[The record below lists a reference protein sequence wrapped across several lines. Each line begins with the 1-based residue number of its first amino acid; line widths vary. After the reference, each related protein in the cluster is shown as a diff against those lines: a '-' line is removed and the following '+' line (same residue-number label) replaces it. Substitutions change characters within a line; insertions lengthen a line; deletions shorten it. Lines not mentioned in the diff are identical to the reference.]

1 MASIERLDISY
12 NHIISMP
19 DLSGMTALSELDVQ
33 DNVLEDFPWELLDK
47 PNMKL
52 MIVKNNNFI
61 LTKEEEQMM
70 LDWKNE
76 AGQEGLVVI
85 F

>member
-1 MASIERLDISY
+1 
-12 NHIISMP
+12 
-19 DLSGMTALSELDVQ
+19 MTALNELDVQ
-33 DNVLEDFPWELLDK
+33 DNVLEDFPWELLEK

-52 MIVKNNNFI
+52 LIVKNNNFI
-61 LTKEEEQMM
+61 LTKEEEQIF
-70 LDWKNE
+70 LEWKNE